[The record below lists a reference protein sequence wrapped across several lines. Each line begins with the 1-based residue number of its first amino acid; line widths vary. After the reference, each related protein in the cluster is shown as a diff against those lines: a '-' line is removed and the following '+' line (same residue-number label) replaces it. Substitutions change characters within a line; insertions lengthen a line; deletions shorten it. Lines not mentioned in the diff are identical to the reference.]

1 MASGKK
7 AGRHS
12 QASNDFLEPLKP
24 TGVSATNIGTS
35 RAYGDG
41 AADVSFSLPAL
52 SPNATSFT
60 VTSSTGQTGTG
71 SSSPIRVQGIT
82 ANASVTFT
90 VTASNAAG
98 TSQASDPSS
107 AIAITSVPQTPQ
119 SVSATTV
126 SANLNRVSWTTPA
139 TGGSAIT
146 SYTITSSD
154 GGSFTGISAGATSYD
169 PADSTP
175 DAPNPGAQTYT
186 IVAIN
191 ALGTSAATTASS
203 VTTIAPF
210 FPFFPPFFPFFPP
223 FFPFFPPFFPYFP
236 FFPPYFPFFPPYFPY
251 FPFFPPFFPFFP
263 PFFPPY
269 FPYFPAPYFSDP
281 RK

>member
-1 MASGKK
+1 MATGKK

-24 TGVSATNIGTS
+24 INVSATNIGTG

-41 AADVSFSLPAL
+41 AADVSFSLPVL
-52 SPNATSFT
+52 SPAATSYT
-60 VTSSTGQTGTG
+60 VTSSTGQTATG
-71 SSSPIRVQGIT
+71 ASSPIRVSGIT
-82 ANASVTFT
+82 ANTSVTFT
-90 VTASNAAG
+90 VTATNAAG
-98 TSQASDPSS
+98 TSQASDAST

-126 SANLNRVSWTTPA
+126 SANLNRISWTTPA

-154 GGSFTGISAGATSYD
+154 GGNFTGISSSATSYD
-169 PADSTP
+169 AADDGVTP
-175 DAPNPGAQTYT
+175 GSQTYT

-191 ALGTSAATTASS
+191 ALGTSAETTTSS

-263 PFFPPY
+263 PSFGPY
-269 FPYFPAPYFSDP
+269 FPYFVPPYFRDT
-281 RK
+281 RF